1 MSEHQSFTAA
11 TPLNGITVL
20 DFGQVYQGP
29 YASFLM
35 AKAGA
40 NVIKIEPPKGE
51 PIRLRAAVGRG
62 ASLPCAMLNQNKR
75 GITLN
80 LKTQRGR
87 ELLFEM
93 ARRADVLLENF
104 APGTFDRLGCG
115 WSVLHEVNPALIY
128 ASATGYGLS
137 GPDRDT
143 LAMDLTV
150 QAASGIMSVTG
161 YADSPPVKAG
171 PAVVDFLGAT
181 HLFAGILLALYDR
194 QRTGLGRL
202 VEVAMLECVYSALA
216 SSLGLN
222 FDSGGKIPM
231 RTGNR
236 HNGLSICPYN
246 VYPTSDGY
254 VAINCVTE
262 EHWRDLTI
270 AMGRPDLTD
279 DPKYAT
285 HAKRSAQMDHV
296 DAIVTSWTKD
306 LTKAAVASRLRDHH
320 IPTAVVRDVT
330 EVMNDPH
337 MHSRGM
343 LQRKN
348 HHELGEIVVPASP
361 INLHGAPRLPS
372 TDSPDVGQH
381 NKEVYGDW
389 LGLSDAEIAAL
400 KESGVI

>member
-1 MSEHQSFTAA
+1 MPPQTSASDAL
-11 TPLNGITVL
+11 PLRGITVL

-40 NVIKIEPPKGE
+40 NVIKIEPPNGE
-51 PIRLRAAVGRG
+51 PIRLRAAFGKG

-80 LKTQRGR
+80 LKTVRGR

-93 ARRADVLLENF
+93 TRRADVLLENF

-115 WSVLHEVNPALIY
+115 WSVLSAINPALVY
-128 ASATGYGLS
+128 ASGTGYGLS

-143 LAMDLTV
+143 QAMDLTV

-161 YADSPPVKAG
+161 YPESPPVKAG
-171 PAVVDFLGAT
+171 PAIVDFLGAT
-181 HLFAGILLALYDR
+181 HLFAGVMLALYER
-194 QRTGLGRL
+194 KVTGQGRL
-202 VEVAMLECVYSALA
+202 VEVAMLECVYASLA

-222 FDSGGKIPM
+222 FDSGGRIPM

-246 VYPTSDGY
+246 VYPSSDGY

-262 EHWRDLTI
+262 QHWRDLTI
-270 AMGRPDLTD
+270 AMDRSDLTTD
-279 DPKYAT
+279 SSYAT
-285 HAKRSAQMDHV
+285 HALRSANMDRV
-296 DAIVTSWTKD
+296 DDIVSAWTRT
-306 LTKAAVASRLRDHH
+306 LTKREVVERLRIHRV
-320 IPTAVVRDVT
+320 PSATVRDVT

-337 MHSRGM
+337 MHMRGM
-343 LQRKN
+343 LQRTN
-348 HHELGEIVVPASP
+348 HHELGDIVVPGSP
-361 INLHGAPRLPS
+361 IHLHGTPRVPS
-372 TDSPDVGQH
+372 IDSPDVGQH
-381 NKEVYGDW
+381 NRDIYGDW
-389 LGLSDAEIAAL
+389 LGLSDNEIDAL
-400 KESGVI
+400 KEQGVI